1 MRVTL
6 DPSVYVFDPTAATV
20 TFAAGSTRPTHQG
33 QILSI
38 VNTSNEIYLYL
49 PVQSG
54 RGGAYNATTGILTL
68 EIGTATMSSTN
79 ALQIVVDNDATPAT
93 SALQAAGNTLLS
105 GISDKLPTLDSGRV
119 PVSGT
124 FWPTTQP
131 ISGSVT
137 IDGTPS
143 VAISGTAAVSGPLTN
158 TELRATAVPVS
169 GAFWPTTQPV
179 SGPLTDV
186 QLRAQAVPV
195 SGPLTDTQLRAE
207 AVPVSGSV
215 TINAGTNTSTAS
227 LALET
232 GGNLATLVDRAPAL
246 IGGRSP
252 VLWLPEAP
260 LNTSYSFTGAI
271 ALNTVLLTL
280 DCSNSA
286 ALSIETS
293 SIGTGGAIAV
303 EWSNSGTFYG
313 SPSLLHENISSTN
326 AARITAAGVLTVPKM
341 GKFAKLRQATASTGG
356 TTSITVAQLSDCPAV
371 TATAQL
377 SAGSAQIGSTITGYS
392 SSAGT
397 AASFASIVAA
407 ASTNAA
413 SLKSSS
419 GRPLRFSFY
428 NSTAGLAVFKLH
440 NSSAAPTVGT
450 TPVGFRVP
458 VPPGAWRDGG
468 LEGGWAHT
476 TGISM
481 SITANFAEN
490 DTTPVAAGAIVGG
503 FWWI

>member
-93 SALQAAGNTLLS
+93 SALQAAGNILLS
-105 GISDKLPTLDSGRV
+105 GISDKLPTLDSGRL

-143 VAISGTAAVSGPLTN
+143 VAISGIAAVSGPLTN
-158 TELRATAVPVS
+158 TELR
-169 GAFWPTTQPV
+169 
-179 SGPLTDV
+179 
-186 QLRAQAVPV
+186 
-195 SGPLTDTQLRAE
+195 DT

-232 GGNLATLVDRAPAL
+232 GGNLSTLVDRTPQL
-246 IGGRSP
+246 INGRLP
-252 VLWLPEAP
+252 VLWVPAAP
-260 LNTSYSFTGAI
+260 IATTYSFAGAI

-293 SIGTGGAIAV
+293 SIGTAGVFVV
-303 EWSNSGTFYG
+303 EWSNSGLFYG
-313 SPSLLHENISSTN
+313 PPVFAHFNNATTNSTTI
-326 AARITAAGVLTVPKM
+326 AAAGIMTVPKM
-341 GKFAKLRQATASTGG
+341 GKFARLRQSTASTGG

-371 TATAQL
+371 TATAHL
-377 SAGSAQIGSTITGYS
+377 SSGTSQIGSTITSYS
-392 SSAGT
+392 ASVGT

-413 SLKSSS
+413 SLKGSS

-428 NSTAGLAVFKLH
+428 NPTAGLAVFKLH
-440 NSSAAPTVGT
+440 NTNVAPTVGT

-481 SITANFAEN
+481 SITANFADN